1 MTNENVARF
10 IQYMIELYL
19 QEAEGVEDVTGLVT
33 VTVPTDLQSI
43 KDAYGGEGNG
53 GSGGGDINIEI
64 AYEGDTYTVE
74 NYTISIHKNMDAENG
89 VRFPWEPDVNAAQD
103 LWEFAIEYLIGT
115 RPWASENWEE
125 ANGQPSAAFPSIE
138 SHYTTGDNGYVEK
151 MHIYCGAGATLTNE
165 NVARFIQYALE
176 IYLTEAEGIED
187 VTGLVAVTVPTDL
200 SGIQGDYGGIDNGQ
214 SAGDLIDIVVTYN
227 GDTYTVEDY
236 DIVIH
241 KNFAPDYTVVFPWD
255 PQTNAAQD
263 LWELAVEYNIG
274 VRPWNSENWEEPNG
288 QPSIAFPS
296 IESKFTEGEGGAYTE
311 KLHIYCG
318 AGATLTNENVARFIQ
333 YMVELYLIE
342 AEGLGETIDDVAGL
356 VTVTVP
362 TDLSEIQGAYGGEDN
377 GGGAGGLINI
387 EIAYDGDNY
396 TVENYEIVIHKN
408 FDANNGNAVRFPWE
422 PAETEMTAEELWTVA
437 MEYMAEAHPWDSS
450 LWPEMTGQPSEAFPA
465 LEYNGVDVE
474 KLHIYVG
481 ASASFT
487 DENISRFIQYTL
499 ELCLEELGIA
509 ENAEGLVT
517 ASTSFVEGADWG
529 GVNPH
534 GSLGKKVN
542 IEITYEGDAFTV
554 TDYEVVV
561 HKNYDANNGSSVTF
575 PWEV

>member
-1 MTNENVARF
+1 ME
-10 IQYMIELYL
+10 
-19 QEAEGVEDVTGLVT
+19 
-33 VTVPTDLQSI
+33 
-43 KDAYGGEGNG
+43 
-53 GSGGGDINIEI
+53 
-64 AYEGDTYTVE
+64 
-74 NYTISIHKNMDAENG
+74 YTI
-89 VRFPWEPDVNAAQD
+89 AA
-103 LWEFAIEYLIGT
+103 

-125 ANGQPSAAFPSIE
+125 ANGQPSDAFPAIE
-138 SHYTTGDNGYVEK
+138 AKD
-151 MHIYCGAGATLTNE
+151 
-165 NVARFIQYALE
+165 
-176 IYLTEAEGIED
+176 
-187 VTGLVAVTVPTDL
+187 
-200 SGIQGDYGGIDNGQ
+200 
-214 SAGDLIDIVVTYN
+214 
-227 GDTYTVEDY
+227 
-236 DIVIH
+236 
-241 KNFAPDYTVVFPWD
+241 
-255 PQTNAAQD
+255 
-263 LWELAVEYNIG
+263 
-274 VRPWNSENWEEPNG
+274 
-288 QPSIAFPS
+288 
-296 IESKFTEGEGGAYTE
+296 TEGEGGAYTE

-362 TDLSEIQGAYGGEDN
+362 TDLQSIKDAYGGEDN
-377 GGGAGGLINI
+377 GGGAGGPINI

-465 LEYNGVDVE
+465 LEYNGADVE

-481 ASASFT
+481 ATASFT

-529 GVNPH
+529 GVNPQ